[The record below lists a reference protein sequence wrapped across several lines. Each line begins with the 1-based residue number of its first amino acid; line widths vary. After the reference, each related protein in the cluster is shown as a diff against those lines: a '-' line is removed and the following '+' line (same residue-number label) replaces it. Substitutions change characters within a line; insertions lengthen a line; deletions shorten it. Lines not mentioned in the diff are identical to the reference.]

1 MKGDIHSFTMRY
13 ISMIYYKRLQR
24 YGGCKLLYLIGLV
37 GSYVLHV
44 MQTNIVTLN
53 IPNMNDGKNERYCAL
68 APWFITLSK
77 RGRFIRTDLDG
88 RMQNAPVATHSSAG
102 TELINY
108 CSGLVLRLM
117 YRPIRSGK
125 LHHHHF
131 TTPSVHNI
139 PGCFISVTS
148 RSID

>member
-102 TELINY
+102 TELINCTVVDSY
-108 CSGLVLRLM
+108 YVSCIV
-117 YRPIRSGK
+117 RSDRGS
-125 LHHHHF
+125 F
-131 TTPSVHNI
+131 TITISPH
-139 PGCFISVTS
+139 PQFITS
-148 RSID
+148 PVASYL